1 MTVVDEARDARAKG
15 GAPAGRRALIA
26 SALLA
31 LFLAAADSTVVGSIL
46 PTMARTLGHEELYP
60 WLVSGFLLCSI
71 LATAVSGA
79 AADRFGAR
87 VSMCVALGLF
97 AAGSAGAAVAPGMVA
112 LIAARAVQGLGA
124 GAVVTLSYVLVGQ
137 VFDAAGRAKMQGLL
151 SAVWGLAAVAGP
163 ALGSAAQATVG
174 WRWVFAAN
182 LPLALVAALVVA
194 RQAPGRSTEAGQRGR
209 VDVPALTTFSVGLT
223 ALLVVLVSPA
233 LPVLAVAAVVAVA
246 VIALHLTQVRRDP
259 SVSLIPVAMVTDRA
273 ARAAALVSIGASVVL
288 YASVTQLP
296 LALTRTGAAGDA
308 AGGMV
313 VLVASLGWVAG
324 SAVCAGL
331 LGKHGARKV
340 ASGGAV
346 LLVAGPAVLCLTPH
360 PSLITAVVAQLL
372 AGLGTGFT
380 VATALVQAQN
390 AAPQEQ
396 LGAYTG
402 AVTLCRNIGAA
413 IGVNLIASIQHGA
426 EEDLSGTAGSYRL
439 AFAVLA
445 VAGVLTLLAARRLGT
460 AIPHPADEVTHG

>member
-1 MTVVDEARDARAKG
+1 MTVVHETRDTQAKSA
-15 GAPAGRRALIA
+15 APAGRRALIA
-26 SALLA
+26 GALLA

-46 PTMARTLGHEELYP
+46 PAMARTLGHDELYP

-87 VSMCVALGLF
+87 TSMCVALGLF
-97 AAGSAGAAVAPGMVA
+97 AAGSAGSAVAPGMVA

-137 VFDAAGRAKMQGLL
+137 VFDAAGRARMQGLL

-174 WRWVFAAN
+174 WRWVFAVN
-182 LPLALVAALVVA
+182 LPLALIAAVVVA
-194 RQAPGRSTEAGQRGR
+194 RRAPGRNGASARRGR

-233 LPVLAVAAVVAVA
+233 PPVLVVAAVAAVAVL
-246 VIALHLTQVRRDP
+246 ALHRRQVRRDP
-259 SVSLIPVAMVTDRA
+259 SVSLVPVAMVTDRS

-308 AGGMV
+308 VSGLV

-331 LGKHGARKV
+331 LGKHGARMV

-360 PSLITAVVAQLL
+360 PSLVTAVVAQLL

-390 AAPQEQ
+390 AAPAEQ
-396 LGAYTG
+396 LGSYTG
-402 AVTLCRNIGAA
+402 AVTLCRNMGAA

-426 EEDLSGTAGSYRL
+426 EKDLTGTAGSYRL
-439 AFAVLA
+439 AFAVL
-445 VAGVLTLLAARRLGT
+445 VAAGMLTLVATRGLGGT
-460 AIPHPADEVTHG
+460 GGAGEVTDVP